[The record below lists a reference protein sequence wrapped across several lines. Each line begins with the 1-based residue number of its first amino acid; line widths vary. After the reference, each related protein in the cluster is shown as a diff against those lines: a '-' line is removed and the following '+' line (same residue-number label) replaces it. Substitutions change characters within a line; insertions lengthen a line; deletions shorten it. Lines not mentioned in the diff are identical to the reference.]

1 MATIQTLF
9 NQANSAIASI
19 DAALITL
26 QNQSDSLNSDPI
38 TVNTQI
44 SASNTTVDQTPYYNK
59 AESDTL
65 FVSKSGGDIDGS
77 LTVSSNITTSN
88 IVSSNVYS
96 QGYYYSNGTSIFSGI
111 VSHVGIKNRLING
124 DMTFDQRN
132 AGANVNISDTGS
144 QYPLDRWKAYA
155 SHGTNI
161 YRVSR
166 MSDYLNDLP
175 IGFNNCLV
183 VTSFVTFTPTTDA
196 YHTISQTVE
205 NANWNDM
212 LWGTNNAKPATL
224 SFWVKSS
231 LTGTFSGKL
240 DNSTISRTYV
250 FTYTITQANVW
261 SKISITIPGDT
272 TGTWIQSSSTFPG
285 GAGVRLV
292 FNLGV
297 GSFYNAN
304 TINGW
309 SSETY
314 KWGAPGAVNMVA
326 NGPATWYLTGVQLE
340 PGSLATD
347 FERRGYGQE
356 LLLCQRYTEAFTNN
370 NAGFSLVSQFFNG
383 TQNAFNLNY
392 KVAKRVVP
400 NFVLG
405 TGSTYTTNTP
415 NGFALSRDNAYIYST
430 VGVFYISGLAGTVAA
445 YLDAEY

>member
-1 MATIQTLF
+1 M
-9 NQANSAIASI
+9 
-19 DAALITL
+19 
-26 QNQSDSLNSDPI
+26 
-38 TVNTQI
+38 
-44 SASNTTVDQTPYYNK
+44 
-59 AESDTL
+59 
-65 FVSKSGGDIDGS
+65 
-77 LTVSSNITTSN
+77 
-88 IVSSNVYS
+88 
-96 QGYYYSNGTSIFSGI
+96 
-111 VSHVGIKNRLING
+111 KNRLING

-132 AGANVNISDTGS
+132 LGANVNISSTGA

-183 VTSFVTFTPTTDA
+183 VTSFTTFTPTTDA

-205 NANWNDM
+205 NTNWNDM

-240 DNSTISRTYV
+240 DNQGVYRNYV
-250 FTYTITQANVW
+250 FTYTISQANVW

-272 TGTWIQSSSTFPG
+272 TGYWIYSPSTFPG
-285 GAGVRLV
+285 YTGVRLV

-304 TINGW
+304 SVNTWNSG
-309 SSETY
+309 TY
-314 KWGAPGAVNMVA
+314 EWGAAGAVNMVS
-326 NGPATWYLTGVQLE
+326 NGPASWYLTGVQLE

-370 NAGFSLVSQFFNG
+370 PSGFSLVSQLYSG
-383 TQNAFNLNY
+383 TQNALMLNY
-392 KVAKRVVP
+392 KVTKRTAP

-415 NGFALSRDNAYIYST
+415 NGFALSKDNAYIFST
-430 VGVFYISGLAGTVAA
+430 VGTFYISGLGGTVGA